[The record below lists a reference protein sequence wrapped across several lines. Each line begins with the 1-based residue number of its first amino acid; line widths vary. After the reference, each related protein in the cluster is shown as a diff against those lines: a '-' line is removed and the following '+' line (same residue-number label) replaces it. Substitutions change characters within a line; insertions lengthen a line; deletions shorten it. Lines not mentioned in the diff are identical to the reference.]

1 MIVTIAVFIFGKFN
15 YKHLLTCLLVAGEF
29 ISVARYAVFSG
40 FS

>member
-1 MIVTIAVFIFGKFN
+1 MTVTIAVFIFGKLN
-15 YKHLLTCLLVAGEF
+15 YKYLLTCLLVAGEF